1 MPDHRPEPTPAAL
14 YARVSS
20 DRQDVDLSVAAQ
32 LRALRDHAEKNNY
45 LVVRE
50 YVDEAESGRVADRPQ
65 FRRMLDEA
73 SEDGAP
79 FEEILVWKFSR
90 FTRKREH
97 AVAFKSML
105 RRRGIRVVSITEH
118 ADDSPTGKLM
128 EAIIESVDEFYSE
141 NLAQEVARGMREAA
155 SRGFW
160 VASRTPYGYQRV
172 YVQDGAKKRPKLE
185 VDPETAPIVERIF
198 ALAEAGTGI
207 TGIAR
212 TLNDD
217 GITNPTGR
225 PWSKNGV
232 HILLTNE
239 VYTGVLQWGMGAK
252 DGAPPVRVEGAF
264 PRIVSKEQFGRVQAL
279 MRSRAP
285 KRANPR
291 RVGSSYL
298 LSGLVKCR
306 SCRRAL
312 SGQDSKSGQFS
323 YYVCQSLMK
332 RGRGACDA
340 PRLNA
345 RRFERLVVDQLRANV
360 LTDSNIRDLVRLVGE
375 ELDGIAHEQRR
386 KLETIESEL
395 ADVRR
400 RLDRL
405 YHLME
410 TTELDI
416 SDVLPRVRDHKE
428 RRERLE
434 QAASAAR
441 AALSQRREVLD
452 DVETI
457 TAYAE
462 EMREFLGTSE
472 LTESKAFLHSFVQEI
487 AVAPGQATIRY
498 TIPMPEDSP
507 LRGGEAEEVALGAP
521 VLSTVK
527 SGGPEGARTPDLH
540 TASVALSQ
548 LSYRPATDS
557 LARPRAC
564 AHEATTTPPLEC
576 PEEALMVR
584 DRIRV
589 EQGDITEQQVDAI
602 VNAANSTLLG
612 GGGVDGAI
620 HRAAGP
626 ELLDAC
632 RSIGGCPTGEA
643 RITMGFD
650 LPATYII
657 HTVGPIWVNGDQGED
672 DLLAS
677 AYQSSMELARTH
689 DAATVAFPAI
699 STGAY
704 GFPLERATHI
714 AVREVA
720 AALEAHSMPERVT
733 FVCFDAATAEVYEAV
748 VAELPS

>member
-1 MPDHRPEPTPAAL
+1 MPDHHPEPTPAAL

-32 LRALRDHAEKNNY
+32 LRALRDHAEKSGY

-73 SEDGAP
+73 GADDAP

-160 VASRTPYGYQRV
+160 VASRTPYGYTRV
-172 YVQDGAKKRPKLE
+172 YLPDGAKKRPKLE
-185 VDPETAPIVERIF
+185 PNPATAPVVERMF
-198 ALAEAGTGI
+198 ALAEAGKGI
-207 TGIAR
+207 TEIAR
-212 TLNDD
+212 TLNAD
-217 GITNPTGR
+217 GIANPTGR

-239 VYTGVLQWGMGAK
+239 VYTGTLQWGAGAK
-252 DGAPPVRVEGAF
+252 DGAPPVRVEDAF
-264 PRIVSKEQFGRVQAL
+264 PAIVSKELFGRVQSL

-285 KRANPR
+285 KRAHPR

-312 SGQDSKSGQFS
+312 SGQDSKSGKFS

-360 LTDSNIRDLVRLVGE
+360 LTQSNIRDLVRLVGE
-375 ELDGIAHEQRR
+375 ELDGVAHEQRQ
-386 KLETIESEL
+386 KLETIEAEL

-416 SDVLPRVRDHKE
+416 SDVLPRVREHKE

-434 QAASAAR
+434 QAASKAR
-441 AALSQRREVLD
+441 AALSERREVLD
-452 DVETI
+452 DVDTI

-462 EMREFLGTSE
+462 EMSE
-472 LTESKAFLHSFVQEI
+472 YLASSKLTESKAFINSFVKEI

-498 TIPMPEDSP
+498 TIPMPEDGP
-507 LRGGEAEEVALGAP
+507 LRGGAAEEVALGRP

-527 SGGPEGARTPDLH
+527 SGGRYWIRTSDLC
-540 TASVALSQ
+540 
-548 LSYRPATDS
+548 D
-557 LARPRAC
+557 
-564 AHEATTTPPLEC
+564 
-576 PEEALMVR
+576 
-584 DRIRV
+584 
-589 EQGDITEQQVDAI
+589 
-602 VNAANSTLLG
+602 VNAAL
-612 GGGVDGAI
+612 
-620 HRAAGP
+620 
-626 ELLDAC
+626 
-632 RSIGGCPTGEA
+632 
-643 RITMGFD
+643 
-650 LPATYII
+650 
-657 HTVGPIWVNGDQGED
+657 
-672 DLLAS
+672 
-677 AYQSSMELARTH
+677 
-689 DAATVAFPAI
+689 
-699 STGAY
+699 
-704 GFPLERATHI
+704 
-714 AVREVA
+714 
-720 AALEAHSMPERVT
+720 
-733 FVCFDAATAEVYEAV
+733 
-748 VAELPS
+748 